1 MKGRRREKG
10 GRKEGERRE
19 GEREGKWKEEGEEG
33 TEGERERIKRERGR
47 ESGRKKEGGEKG
59 RGVKRD
65 EGEGRRVEGRY
76 DREPH
81 TASPL
86 QQRPQKPNN
95 ILRLSPL
102 NDIMRRR
109 NEL

>member
-33 TEGERERIKRERGR
+33 TEGERERGR
-47 ESGRKKEGGEKG
+47 ESGREKEGGEKG

-76 DREPH
+76 DRELH